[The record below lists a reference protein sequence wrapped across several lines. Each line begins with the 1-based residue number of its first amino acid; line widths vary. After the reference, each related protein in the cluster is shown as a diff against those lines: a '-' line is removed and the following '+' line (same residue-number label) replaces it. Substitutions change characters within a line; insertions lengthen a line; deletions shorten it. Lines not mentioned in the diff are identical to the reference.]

1 MNTVRP
7 ESVGLSSD
15 ALANIDR
22 HLLDNYVTPGKIGGC
37 QTVVFRRGDLAYHSA
52 LGVRDIER
60 GTPMT
65 EDTIFR
71 IYSMTKPITSIGLM
85 MLHEEGRFSLADPV
99 ARYIPQFRNLGVYEQ
114 GVYPHYV
121 TRPVDAPM
129 TVRDLLSHQS
139 GLTYGFMA
147 RTNVDAGYRKAGIGT
162 KTRSSTLEEMI
173 DELAGLPLEFS
184 PGTAWNYSVST
195 DVCGRLIEIIS
206 GQSLDVF
213 FKERI
218 FDPLGMVDTGFEVP
232 EAKLSRFAANY
243 ERRRNKTL
251 RLVDDPE
258 DSEYRPG
265 VTLYSGGGGLV
276 STTADYLRF
285 CRMLLGGGT
294 LEGTRLLGPKTLSL
308 MTQNHLAGGAY
319 LTEAS
324 TGLFGE
330 TPYAGT
336 GFGLGFSVIQ
346 DPVAAQNVGSVGE
359 YAWGGAASTIFWVDP
374 KEDLSVIFMTQ
385 IMPSRTFDFRGQ
397 LKSIV
402 YGALLGD

>member
-7 ESVGLSSD
+7 EAVGLSSD
-15 ALANIDR
+15 ALTNIDR
-22 HLLDNYVTPGKIGGC
+22 HLLDNYVAPGKIAGC
-37 QTVVFRRGDLAYHSA
+37 QTAVFRRGELAHHSV

-60 GTPMT
+60 GTKMT

-85 MLHEEGRFSLADPV
+85 MLHEEGRFALADPV
-99 ARYIPQFRNLGVYEQ
+99 ARYIPQFRDLGVYEQ
-114 GVYPHYV
+114 GIYPHYV
-121 TRPVDAPM
+121 TRPVDSPM

-139 GLTYGFMA
+139 GLTYGFQA

-162 KTRSSTLEEMI
+162 KSRSGTLEEMI
-173 DELAGLPLEFS
+173 DELGRLPLEFS
-184 PGTAWNYSVST
+184 PGTAWNYSVAT

-206 GQSLDVF
+206 GQPLDVF

-218 FDPLGMVDTGFEVP
+218 FEPLGMVDTGFEVP
-232 EAKLSRFAANY
+232 EAELPRLAANY

-265 VTLYSGGGGLV
+265 VTLFSGGGGLV
-276 STTADYLRF
+276 STMADYLRF
-285 CRMLLGGGT
+285 CRMLLGRGT
-294 LEGTRLLGPKTLSL
+294 LDGTRLLGPKTLEL
-308 MTQNHLAGGAY
+308 MTQNHLVGGAD

-336 GFGLGFSVIQ
+336 GFGLGFSVILN
-346 DPVAAQNVGSVGE
+346 PVAAQNVGSVGE

-374 KEDLSVIFMTQ
+374 KEDLSVVFLTQ
-385 IMPSRTFDFRGQ
+385 IMPSRTFDFRSQ
-397 LKSIV
+397 LKSII